1 MWSIAFVA
9 VAKSLIP
16 LNLSVPAVASQ
27 LSHSA
32 ATQELP
38 HGQCI
43 GLWDCGHQHLTC
55 CPLQGFWQGPG
66 ILHVQPEAGMSQRRR
81 EEERDAAQPLHGRG
95 CRCWCAQEAAGRGL
109 SPTGAAGR
117 RAEGFTGPSHHTS
130 SPGVT
135 SCIQSCLPSEGG
147 PQSTSSSPRWRAG
160 LGDERGLEVID
171 SPSKDCAALGD
182 FFSFQQSME
191 MCLSENR
198 VWPGQ
203 VF

>member
-1 MWSIAFVA
+1 MAA
-9 VAKSLIP
+9 AKSLIP
-16 LNLSVPAVASQ
+16 LNPSVPAVASQ
-27 LSHSA
+27 LCHSA

-66 ILHVQPEAGMSQRRR
+66 ILHVQPEAGMSQRRQ
-81 EEERDAAQPLHGRG
+81 EEERDAAQPLHGPG

-117 RAEGFTGPSHHTS
+117 RSAGFTGPS
-130 SPGVT
+130 PGGDILSMCHILHPV
-135 SCIQSCLPSEGG
+135 LPPLRGG

-171 SPSKDCAALGD
+171 SQSKDCAALED

-191 MCLSENR
+191 MCLSGNR